1 MPYAVLLAEDD
12 ESNAIVACAALELY
26 GCVVDVVGDG
36 LAAAQAAQAR
46 RYDLIFMDFHM
57 PQMNGLSATAE
68 IRRFENDAGLRRT
81 PIVALTASAMP
92 QERQDCLDAGMD
104 DVLTKPFRFPE
115 LLSMLRR
122 WSDGRPA

>member
-1 MPYAVLLAEDD
+1 MPYVVLLAEDD
-12 ESNAIVACAALELY
+12 ESNALVARAALELY

-36 LAAAQAAQAR
+36 VAAAQAARAR

-57 PQMNGLSATAE
+57 PLMDGLSATAE
-68 IRRFENDAGLRRT
+68 IRRSEGEGGLSRT
-81 PIVALTASAMP
+81 PIIALTASAMP

-122 WSDGRPA
+122 WGGGRPA